1 MPNRF
6 FVQLCLAILLICALL
21 GGAIRADAG
30 QAYGGQADATGD
42 FDTQIA
48 QSDVLTKAG
57 QRIPAGAFGILLIER
72 PREMTLLNLRGIGGR
87 GEVVLRGDEPG
98 TCLTLAVR
106 LVAGDFGGESITA
119 HLAEPI
125 RFAIGSRRAAR
136 ALVAGQ
142 DIVSDMYR
150 VSSRMDLDADIVL
163 QSGLDESFGFV
174 INPGRNIFSDV
185 FGVTARQISCPPL

>member
-1 MPNRF
+1 MPKRF
-6 FVQLCLAILLICALL
+6 FVQLCLAVLLICALR
-21 GGAIRADAG
+21 GGAIRAD
-30 QAYGGQADATGD
+30 GGQADATGNS
-42 FDTQIA
+42 DTQIA

-125 RFAIGSRRAAR
+125 RFAINSRRAAR

-185 FGVTARQISCPPL
+185 FGVTARQISCPPQ